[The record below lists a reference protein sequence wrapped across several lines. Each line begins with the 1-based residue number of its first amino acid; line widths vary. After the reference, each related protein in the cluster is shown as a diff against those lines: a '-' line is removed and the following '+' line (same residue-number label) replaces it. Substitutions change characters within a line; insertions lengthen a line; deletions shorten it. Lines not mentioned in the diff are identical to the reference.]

1 MQRNRRRYLLL
12 ALIVFFGSWVMLAR
26 QSAYAAYTAPEFA
39 ENVFHPDKAQG
50 KNGALIDVST
60 AKEGYV
66 GVTIRSDKL
75 IKFQVT
81 FGQVNYNYNVKADG
95 TANFF
100 PLQSG
105 NGSYRFRLL
114 ENVSDNRYRELCSVT
129 SDVVLQDEFQPYLH
143 SSTYVPYT
151 KDSNCVKKAAE
162 LAKNANDALG
172 VVTAV
177 FDYVRTNITYDYE
190 KARTVKAGYLPNPD
204 ELLKSGKGIC
214 FDFSALTAAMLRSQG
229 IPTKMIF
236 GYVAP
241 DNIYHAW
248 NMFYTKETGWV
259 TVGYQ
264 VSKSSWNRLDIT
276 FSAGGKE
283 ISEIINSKNYS
294 DVYCY

>member
-1 MQRNRRRYLLL
+1 MQRNRRSYLLL
-12 ALIVFFGSWVMLAR
+12 ALIVFVGSCVLSAR
-26 QSAYAAYTAPEFA
+26 QSAYAAYTAPGFA
-39 ENVFHPDKAQG
+39 ENVFHSDKAQG
-50 KNGALIDVST
+50 KNGGLIDVST
-60 AKEGYV
+60 ANEGYV
-66 GVTIRSDKL
+66 GVTIRSSKQ

-81 FGQVNYNYNVKADG
+81 FGQANYNYDVKADG
-95 TANFF
+95 TASYF

-114 ENVSDNRYRELCSVT
+114 ENVSDNRYRELCSV
-129 SDVVLQDEFQPYLH
+129 SADVVLQDEFQPYLH

>member
-12 ALIVFFGSWVMLAR
+12 ALIVFLGGCVLFTR
-26 QSAYAAYTAPEFA
+26 QSALAAYTAPGFA
-39 ENVFHPDKAQG
+39 ENVFHSDKAQG
-50 KNGALIDVST
+50 KNGGLIDASTVS
-60 AKEGYV
+60 EGYV
-66 GVTIRSDKL
+66 GVSIRSNKQ

-81 FGQVNYNYNVKADG
+81 YGQVNYNYNVN
-95 TANFF
+95 ANGAASFF

-105 NGSYRFRLL
+105 SGTYRFRLL
-114 ENVSDNRYRELCSVT
+114 ENTGDNRYRELCSVT
-129 SDVVLQDEFQPYLH
+129 TDVALKDEFQPFLR

-162 LAKNANDALG
+162 LAKNKATALE

-177 FDYVRTNITYDYE
+177 FDYMRTNITYDYE
-190 KARTVKAGYLPNPD
+190 KAKTVKSGYLPNPD

-214 FDFSALTAAMLRSQG
+214 FDYSALAAAMLRSQG

-241 DNIYHAW
+241 NNIYHAW

-264 VSKSSWNRLDIT
+264 VSKDSWNRLDIT
-276 FSAGGKE
+276 FSAGGKD
-283 ISEIINSKNYS
+283 ISEIISAKNYS
-294 DVYCY
+294 DVYFY